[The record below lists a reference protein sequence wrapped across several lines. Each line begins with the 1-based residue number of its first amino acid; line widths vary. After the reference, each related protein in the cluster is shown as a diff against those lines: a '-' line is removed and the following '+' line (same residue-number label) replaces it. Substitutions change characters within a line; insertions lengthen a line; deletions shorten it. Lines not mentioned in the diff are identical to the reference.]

1 MTSRLFIHKAT
12 NSTVL
17 PLSSSKGSQSNIMGC
32 SVSKAK
38 DVGDERV
45 SQRQHGLG
53 IVANTAKEAAA
64 EELILHPAASIFRDE
79 VLAGI
84 GKENAALKHGNS
96 HFRHLRECIQKL
108 NITFSTPTSQ
118 PVQVSIAGVITYHQT
133 MKIKPLLSHG
143 SAVVIDDEERL
154 LIPISAADAHPI
166 DDCGVVGVVSG
177 SLAGLP
183 LGTFPLNLGEPK
195 VRVEG
200 DGSVHL
206 TLYLSPHIC
215 IDGRLDAH
223 ISNDALAAY
232 VEREDFMT
240 FMRLPALLPVFN
252 VQPSQANGITF
263 TPTSISMPLT
273 THIKKTLSFF
283 SGADSQSNRNEDSA
297 DIFRRHVV
305 DALGESEHKDL
316 LSTNLKLKCESAALA
331 GIRNLILGVEVSHST
346 DSWSVTLDK
355 GEKSTDAMLWHITL
369 HDRENISLSLPV
381 ADIGNIGLSFSG
393 MQLRMDINETVA
405 LFGQQEAQPISFR
418 LESCPS
424 IYFVMLGIFNWGDFS
439 DDEVSD
445 IAEDLHAKWRH
456 VLEGNCGE
464 DVFPSKMK
472 FVFVEILC
480 DITLADSM
488 LEMVGLSTQ
497 PDSDE

>member
-1 MTSRLFIHKAT
+1 
-12 NSTVL
+12 
-17 PLSSSKGSQSNIMGC
+17 MGC
-32 SVSKAK
+32 SVSKSKA
-38 DVGDERV
+38 VGDERV
-45 SQRQHGLG
+45 SQRQHELG
-53 IVANTAKEAAA
+53 IVVNTANEAAV
-64 EELILHPAASIFRDE
+64 EDLILHPSASIFRDE

-84 GKENAALKHGNS
+84 GEEITALKHDIA
-96 HFRHLRECIQKL
+96 HFMHLRECIQKL

-118 PVQVSIAGVITYHQT
+118 PIQVSISGIITYHQT

-154 LIPISAADAHPI
+154 LIPISGADSHPI
-166 DDCGVVGVVSG
+166 DDCGVVGVISG

-183 LGTFPLNLGEPK
+183 LGTFPLNLAEPK
-195 VRVEG
+195 VRVED

-206 TLYLSPHIC
+206 MLYLSPHIC

-223 ISNDALAAY
+223 ISNEALAAY

-273 THIKKTLSFF
+273 THLKKTLSFV
-283 SGADSQSNRNEDSA
+283 SGADSSPSDWNENSA
-297 DIFRRHVV
+297 DILRRYVV

-316 LSTNLKLKCESAALA
+316 LSTNLKLKCENAALA
-331 GIRNLILGVEVSHST
+331 GIRNLILELEVSHSAG
-346 DSWSVTLDK
+346 SWSVSLDD

-381 ADIGNIGLSFSG
+381 ADIRSIGLSFSG
-393 MQLRMDINETVA
+393 MRLRMDINDTVA
-405 LFGQQEAQPISFR
+405 FFGETDAHYLIFFR

-424 IYFVMLGIFNWGDFS
+424 IYFIMTGLFNWDDFS

-445 IAEDLHAKWRH
+445 ITEDFHVKWRH
-456 VLEGNCGE
+456 VLEGNAE
-464 DVFPSKMK
+464 DVFPANMK
-472 FVFVEILC
+472 FLIDEISC
-480 DITLADSM
+480 DIYLADRM